1 MNGAVGTGGK
11 LLVSMLSG
19 TDIVGMTPAQ
29 FIHPAVDDSDGGSQ
43 IGSVLSFPQK
53 LSFAEPY
60 RRERRAARFCV
71 GETRE
76 LLTHQTLRL

>member
-43 IGSVLSFPQK
+43 IGFRTEFP
-53 LSFAEPY
+53 AETQLC
-60 RRERRAARFCV
+60 RAIQA
-71 GETRE
+71 GKTR
-76 LLTHQTLRL
+76 